1 MILIDT
7 PTLAHLQSWQGR
19 SDTLHDDIS
28 AAPLRGWMATLDRP
42 LSDVQRGTEV
52 PPWGIGCTFCR
63 PMRKANW
70 APMAMLCAVGFCHPF
85 PCHGACGP
93 GVA

>member
-28 AAPLRGWMATLDRP
+28 AAPLRSWMATLDRP
-42 LSDVQRGTEV
+42 T
-52 PPWGIGCTFCR
+52 
-63 PMRKANW
+63 RKANW
-70 APMAMLCAVGFCHPF
+70 APMAMPCAVGFCHPF
-85 PCHGACGP
+85 PCPGACGL
-93 GVA
+93 VAA